1 MAAIAFDTLQC
12 TDRLISAGM
21 PERQARMQS
30 QIMSEAFIH
39 NIDALVTKDFLEKC
53 LELQDEKMSGKFTL
67 LFWMMGLGFSLLAL
81 PLLQIW
87 LQT

>member
-30 QIMSEAFIH
+30 EIMSEAFIH
-39 NIDALVTKDFLEKC
+39 NVDALVTKDFLEKC
-53 LELQDEKMSGKFTL
+53 LELQDEKTDGKFRIVYLTQSII
-67 LFWMMGLGFSLLAL
+67 MAAVVI
-81 PLLQIW
+81 PLLQSFFS
-87 LQT
+87 

>member
-39 NIDALVTKDFLEKC
+39 NIDALVTRDFLEKC
-53 LELQDEKMSGKFTL
+53 LEAQDEKMNGKFTL
-67 LFWMMGLGFSLLAL
+67 LFWMMGLGFSVLIIPQLAA
-81 PLLQIW
+81 W
-87 LQT
+87 FG

>member
-30 QIMSEAFIH
+30 EIMSEAFIH
-39 NIDALVTKDFLEKC
+39 NVDALVTKDFLEKC
-53 LELQDEKMSGKFTL
+53 LELQDEKTDGKFRIVYLTQSII
-67 LFWMMGLGFSLLAL
+67 MAAVVI
-81 PLLQIW
+81 PLLQCFFS
-87 LQT
+87 